1 MRLSLAVSLLAVM
14 TGHMTEAKGGRG
26 KKVAGQGGSTAALPN
41 LADLERGRRRKRKKV
56 PPVKRF
62 NFLVQ
67 KLDEFR
73 RANIVDNHKKT
84 ANKMS
89 RFKNML
95 VNNLGVL
102 KTPRTI
108 RCEKIEE
115 SDKFI
120 RQQKQAA
127 RKAALNEERMQR
139 KAKVAERRERRLQE
153 KKLFD
158 NDVVERRKR
167 EDSSEATT
175 EDDDYFD
182 YDYYYYGEG
191 DEYEVYVG
199 DYDNE
204 FDQIYPDYEEYDIPN
219 NGIQARGRR
228 KKKKGRKP
236 GPIKQF
242 FNLNASIR
250 KFIEDELKSC
260 ARKDVYIKRLGRL
273 ADNIKINAPVLTKPP
288 KRKGKKGKRG
298 KKRG

>member
-1 MRLSLAVSLLAVM
+1 MRLSLAVTLLAVF

-26 KKVAGQGGSTAALPN
+26 KKVAGQGGNQSGQPN
-41 LADLERGRRRKRKKV
+41 LANLERGRKRKRKKV

-73 RANIVDNHKKT
+73 RNNIVGSHKKT

-95 VNNLGVL
+95 INNLGVL
-102 KTPRTI
+102 KTPRSI
-108 RCEKIEE
+108 RCTKIEE

-120 RQQKQAA
+120 RQQKQSA
-127 RKAALNEERMQR
+127 RKEALNEERMQR
-139 KAKVAERRERRLQE
+139 KAKVAERRERRIQE
-153 KKLFD
+153 KNLFD

-167 EDSSEATT
+167 EDSTSEAST
-175 EDDDYFD
+175 EGEDFD
-182 YDYYYYGEG
+182 YSYYYYGEG
-191 DEYEVYVG
+191 DDYEVYVG
-199 DYDNE
+199 EYDNE
-204 FDQIYPDYEEYDIPN
+204 FDNIYPDYEDYDTPA

-228 KKKKGRKP
+228 KKKKGRKA

-288 KRKGKKGKRG
+288 KRKGKKGKKGKQRG
-298 KKRG
+298 